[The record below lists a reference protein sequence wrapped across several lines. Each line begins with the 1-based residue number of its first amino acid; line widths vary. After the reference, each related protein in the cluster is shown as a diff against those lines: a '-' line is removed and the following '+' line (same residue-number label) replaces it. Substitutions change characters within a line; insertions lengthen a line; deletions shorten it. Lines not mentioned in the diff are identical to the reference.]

1 MKHIL
6 VLLPN
11 DTLGGAELYLKNI
24 AIFFLKNGYKVDVV
38 FLKQK
43 SSNGWSDLE
52 NKQHI
57 NLTYL
62 KARSEKKGFFLFL
75 FNLSN
80 LKNYEYVFTS
90 HVHLTSLFGF
100 LAKLKLVSSTYFVA
114 RESTSIFLRFKGL
127 KLILFKILYRLGYSK
142 VDLLICQT
150 SLMKQ
155 QLDISLPKLF
165 KKLKIV
171 VLPNPISL
179 PSEVLINEK
188 YVLKKDLNFIVSAG
202 RLIPEKGFDILIK
215 SFSEINKIY
224 EDLHLIIL
232 GDGPCEKELRALTI
246 DLNVESKVFFTG
258 FVNNVYKYFKSAKAC
273 IVSSRI
279 EGFPNVLLQ
288 MMSVNTN
295 VISTSCAGDI
305 DKIKGLYISKVND
318 VDDLKHNILNCL
330 NSNNSKNKRIFSQE
344 LEKRSI
350 ENFVGLINSYLVE
363 R

>member
-1 MKHIL
+1 M
-6 VLLPN
+6 
-11 DTLGGAELYLKNI
+11 
-24 AIFFLKNGYKVDVV
+24 
-38 FLKQK
+38 
-43 SSNGWSDLE
+43 
-52 NKQHI
+52 
-57 NLTYL
+57 
-62 KARSEKKGFFLFL
+62 
-75 FNLSN
+75 
-80 LKNYEYVFTS
+80 
-90 HVHLTSLFGF
+90 
-100 LAKLKLVSSTYFVA
+100 
-114 RESTSIFLRFKGL
+114 
-127 KLILFKILYRLGYSK
+127 
-142 VDLLICQT
+142 
-150 SLMKQ
+150 
-155 QLDISLPKLF
+155 
-165 KKLKIV
+165 
-171 VLPNPISL
+171 
-179 PSEVLINEK
+179 LINEK